1 VSRIKKVDLVIPV
14 YNEEVNLPRLF
25 DRLRAD
31 LASLSCAWR
40 VIFVDDGSHDRS
52 WELISAA
59 ARQDQRFHGVRLG
72 RNYRQHAAIFAGFS
86 RCEADAVITLDAD
99 LQNPPAEIPKLIA
112 KFNEGYDDVG
122 T

>member
-1 VSRIKKVDLVIPV
+1 MSRIKKVDLVIPV

-52 WELISAA
+52 
-59 ARQDQRFHGVRLG
+59 QP
-72 RNYRQHAAIFAGFS
+72 HAVKSLVLPSS
-86 RCEADAVITLDAD
+86 RGD
-99 LQNPPAEIPKLIA
+99 
-112 KFNEGYDDVG
+112 
-122 T
+122 

>member
-1 VSRIKKVDLVIPV
+1 MSRIKKVDLVIPV

-52 WELISAA
+52 
-59 ARQDQRFHGVRLG
+59 G
-72 RNYRQHAAIFAGFS
+72 N
-86 RCEADAVITLDAD
+86 
-99 LQNPPAEIPKLIA
+99 
-112 KFNEGYDDVG
+112 
-122 T
+122 

>member
-1 VSRIKKVDLVIPV
+1 V
-14 YNEEVNLPRLF
+14 YNEEINLPRLF

-40 VIFVDDGSHDRS
+40 VIFVDDGSHDHS

-59 ARQDQRFHGVRLG
+59 ARQDH
-72 RNYRQHAAIFAGFS
+72 
-86 RCEADAVITLDAD
+86 AD

-112 KFNEGYDDVG
+112 KFKRRLR
-122 T
+122 

>member
-1 VSRIKKVDLVIPV
+1 MSRIKKVDLVIPV

-52 WELISAA
+52 WELISAT
-59 ARQDQRFHGVRLG
+59 ARQDHMGEGGNEAGCFTAAPHRPHDIHAI
-72 RNYRQHAAIFAGFS
+72 YAEHAAI
-86 RCEADAVITLDAD
+86 VT
-99 LQNPPAEIPKLIA
+99 Q
-112 KFNEGYDDVG
+112 
-122 T
+122 